1 MIQSMTG
8 FGKTTTEL
16 PNKKVTIEIKS
27 LNSKQLDLFTRIPSV
42 YREKEMEIRSLLL
55 KSLERGKVDFS
66 IYVEN
71 IGVENNN
78 KINTNAFAAYKKQIE
93 EVSEQLQIEKP
104 DDWFRL
110 LLKLPEVIR
119 TEISELDENEW
130 ESIRKAIEETI
141 KRLTEFRMQEGKM
154 LDELFR
160 EKVKNIAELLEQV
173 EGYESERIEK
183 IKSRLLDN
191 LAKIPAV
198 EYDKNRLEQE
208 LIYYIE
214 KLDVSEEK
222 NRLAN
227 HMKYY
232 LETLDSGHGQGKKL
246 GFITQEMGREINT
259 LGSKSNHPEMQQI
272 VIRMKDELEQMKE
285 QILNVL

>member
-93 EVSEQLQIEKP
+93 EISEQLQIEKP

-130 ESIRKAIEETI
+130 ESIKKAIEETI